1 MPGWD
6 LFRDLVDRVQ
16 HERTRADELVEL
28 RRRFRSA
35 TPPEDLTDEERAL
48 AQELRERRQA
58 VLDALGE
65 VQSCRGCARG
75 HPLPNGRWSGGHCCG
90 GRTEGVFSDEEVEAL
105 QAGGTRPGDLRAP
118 RGDHAGCAFRGETG
132 CSLQVVNRPSIC
144 VRYLCRD
151 LMGELARRG
160 DLRKVMA
167 LCVALDATFGRF
179 NALREANRRK
189 LGAEFLRDRLI

>member
-16 HERTRADELVEL
+16 YVRTRADELVEL

-35 TPPEDLTDEERAL
+35 APPEDLTDEERAL
-48 AQELRERRQA
+48 AQELRDRRQA

-75 HPLPNGRWSGGHCCG
+75 HPLPNGRWDGGHCCG
-90 GRTEGVFSDEEVEAL
+90 GRTEGVFSDTEVEAL
-105 QAGGTRPGDLRAP
+105 RAGGTRPEDLRAP
-118 RGDHAGCAFRGETG
+118 RGDHAGCSFRGETG
-132 CSLQVVNRPSIC
+132 CSLQVVDRPSIC

-151 LMGELARRG
+151 LTGELARRG
-160 DLRKVMA
+160 DLRKVMV
-167 LCVALDATFGRF
+167 LCMALDATFARF

-189 LGAEFLRDRLI
+189 FPATNPP